1 MDVSS
6 ILTSDKTQ
14 SSKEQ
19 DANLFVNMIDAA
31 SKAALYTNS
40 AWFYQIPKFFQLKLS
55 LGCLAWVPN
64 LCVSAKCSGLYKY

>member
-40 AWFYQIPKFFQLKLS
+40 A
-55 LGCLAWVPN
+55 
-64 LCVSAKCSGLYKY
+64 